1 MIEHLEKHK
10 NYFASGKIKSEWTT
24 LNNLIHGEYIRYL
37 STGRIIKKITY
48 NKGVLEKVCDCTTDT
63 VLYPEDYINKFKKFS
78 QTGLAEGM
86 RAFSS
91 EYFSEI
97 FDIPSLEEKIKF
109 KGQLLFKVWGKNS
122 DLWLIFLIEDH
133 RLIKIPVYRNRE
145 HIYTY
150 TGKHCTLDFSVK
162 DNWLETFEIDTMK
175 ASSGMIYV
183 DNASKIIFK

>member
-1 MIEHLEKHK
+1 MEKVVERR
-10 NYFASGKIKSEWTT
+10 NYFPSGKIKSEWTI
-24 LNNLIHGEYIRYL
+24 LDNLLHGEYRKYL
-37 STGRIIKKITY
+37 PNGRIIKKITY

-63 VLYPEDYINKFKKFS
+63 VLYPKDYIDKFKKFS

-86 RAFSS
+86 RAFET

-97 FDIPSLEEKIKF
+97 ADIPVLEEKIKF

-122 DLWLIFLIEDH
+122 DLWLVFLIGDH

-145 HIYTY
+145 YIYTY
-150 TGKHCTLDFSVK
+150 TGKHCTLDFSVR

-175 ASSGMIYV
+175 ASSGMIYI
-183 DNASKIIFK
+183 NHATKSK